1 MIFVV
6 FLFLFLIEKIG
17 LKKGFILVLKIYKP
31 FYLSLFVDKFFNW

>member
-6 FLFLFLIEKIG
+6 FLFFLLIEKIG
-17 LKKGFILVLKIYKP
+17 VKKGFILVLKIYKS